1 MAFNTK
7 GITIDIGG
15 DASGFEKAMRKT
27 KHEVQGLDR
36 ELSKVSRAMKSSFNS
51 NATGMD
57 LFISKQGLLQN
68 KYANLIKQMSNVKQ
82 AIATNED
89 LWRLQAAAFGENS
102 AEAMETAQHLE
113 YLRAEEALLK
123 SQLDQV
129 SASMLT
135 CSTGMMKMH
144 QHLGNVAS
152 AAEKA
157 ANALKPISMIS
168 AAGIVGATA
177 AAINFEDAWVGVTK
191 TVDGTPEQMAAINSG
206 LKDLALNTA
215 SSYENLAHYAELG
228 GQMGVA
234 TDSILGFTKTIAMLG
249 DTTNIVGEEAAESLA
264 HMANIMVD
272 KGQRTTD
279 YYERFGST
287 VVDLGNNFATT
298 ESEIVDMATRL
309 ATAGRQVGMTTPQV
323 LALSTALSSMGIK
336 AAAGGG
342 SMSKL
347 MKQIQVAVSTGSES
361 LQDYADTAGMTAEQF
376 AKAWRDDAGTAFMK
390 FLEGIGKSEDVT
402 AKLAELGIEEVRM
415 SNAAGAL
422 AQSTDVY
429 SDALGRANQA
439 WSENTAMVI
448 EAEKRYA
455 TTKTALL
462 QAWEAIK
469 QAGASLGESFA
480 PTVKELANMVKDL
493 AKWFSELPAPVKDA
507 VAKMLLFGAAL
518 SPTAKGVSK
527 VASFGQKLI
536 EFFFSASGGATTLAR
551 GLSKI
556 APNLFS
562 MSRAT
567 TNTAK
572 HMGVYAASALEAA
585 DSTEV
590 ANASFAGLLGTTG
603 GLVSK
608 VAGFGQ
614 KLIEFFR
621 SASGGVVVGLAA
633 VAAGVLTAAK
643 VIKDNMVSAIHEEI
657 KAVGGADAA
666 HASLIDSSKEY
677 AQEAQNQANAAQ
689 EVMRSYETNAAMA
702 DTLATKIQ
710 YLNGI
715 ENLSATQK
723 AQLKQA
729 VDELNRIYPELNLS
743 VDENTG
749 HVNGNTDALAQNLEQ
764 AKKNAKE
771 RALLEASQKQLE
783 AITQQK
789 MAYDN
794 ARASLGYWNQQV
806 KDATAAQQE
815 AARTYGAGSEQ
826 YLEAG
831 KRVTSATNEQVLAQQ
846 ALKDILAEGAISW
859 SDYFSTINNMGGE
872 ASKLNQTLI
881 TEFQGMIQQ
890 ASQAGIQIPES
901 IKQGIESG
909 SMAPTEAIQYMTAMM
924 NYMDM
929 VSAAG
934 ETGTAIPTTMASEIL
949 ANAGSA
955 QEAANMLNNM
965 IQFQQALEAAN
976 LAGRAIPMDM
986 AAGIASGTISVQEA
1000 INMLSQGS
1008 AEGLNKSGEYAAAGK
1023 GNADAYSNAQ
1033 TSGVKAGTEQSLAAM
1048 TSAFLSGKASS
1059 AAGTEGQRSASK
1071 FNEGI
1076 SKIPGKT
1083 GTVLSDTTARF
1094 GGSGVP
1100 GAAGSMGTR
1109 ATSAFERGISGIPAA
1124 AQTVYNQTKTIIDQ
1138 IQELTN
1144 RTFTVKVTKEVKT
1157 VETGTS
1163 KPRPAPP
1170 RPRMLTTMSADSVG
1184 VSEPTA
1190 MFAARAKSP
1199 VSATIEE
1206 AVGAAGMSMA
1216 YENSNRLDTLA
1227 RKMDSMINA
1236 LTNGRTEELLQV
1248 IADKSE
1254 KVIVMDGVSVGRLV
1268 SKTVRDVNNAD
1279 AALRTKLMGG

>member
-36 ELSKVSRAMKSSFNS
+36 ELSKVSKAMKSSFNS

-68 KYANLIKQMSNVKQ
+68 KYAHLIKQMSNVKQ
-82 AIATNED
+82 AIATNEE
-89 LWRLQAAAFGENS
+89 LWKQQAAAFGENS

-347 MKQIQVAVSTGSES
+347 MKEIQVAVSTGSES

-507 VAKMLLFGAAL
+507 VAKMLIFGAAL
-518 SPTAKGVSK
+518 SPTAQGISK
-527 VASFGQKLI
+527 VASFGQRLI

-567 TNTAK
+567 SNTAK
-572 HMGVYAASALEAA
+572 HMGKYAASALEAA
-585 DSTEV
+585 DSTEA
-590 ANASFAGLLGTTG
+590 ANVSFAGLLGTTG
-603 GLVSK
+603 S
-608 VAGFGQ
+608 
-614 KLIEFFR
+614 
-621 SASGGVVVGLAA
+621 VVVGLAA

-657 KAVGGADAA
+657 KAAGGADAA
-666 HASLIDSSKEY
+666 HAALIDSSKEY
-677 AQEAQNQANAAQ
+677 AQEAQNQADAAKQ
-689 EVMRSYETNAAMA
+689 VMVSYETNAAAA
-702 DTLATKIQ
+702 DMLANKIQ

-890 ASQAGIQIPES
+890 ASEAGIQIPES

-1109 ATSAFERGISGIPAA
+1109 ATSAVERGISGSPAA

-1144 RTFTVKVTKEVKT
+1144 RTYTVKVTKEVKT
-1157 VETGTS
+1157 VDTGTS
-1163 KPRPAPP
+1163 KPRLAPP

-1227 RKMDSMINA
+1227 RKMDSVINA

-1248 IADKSE
+1248 IADKAE

>member
-82 AIATNED
+82 AIATNEE
-89 LWRLQAAAFGENS
+89 LWKQQAAAFGENS

-168 AAGIVGATA
+168 AAGIAGATA

-390 FLEGIGKSEDVT
+390 FLEGIGKSEDVA

-480 PTVKELANMVKDL
+480 PTVKELAVMVKDL

-507 VAKMLLFGAAL
+507 VAKMLIFGAAL
-518 SPTAKGVSK
+518 SPTAKGISK

-567 TNTAK
+567 SNTAK
-572 HMGVYAASALEAA
+572 HMGAYAASALEAA
-585 DSTEV
+585 DSTEA
-590 ANASFAGLLGTTG
+590 ANVSFAGLLGTTG
-603 GLVSK
+603 S
-608 VAGFGQ
+608 
-614 KLIEFFR
+614 
-621 SASGGVVVGLAA
+621 VVVGLAA

-657 KAVGGADAA
+657 KAAGGADAA
-666 HASLIDSSKEY
+666 HAALIDSSREY
-677 AQEAQNQANAAQ
+677 AQEAQNQADAAKQ
-689 EVMRSYETNAAMA
+689 VMVSYETNAAAA
-702 DTLATKIQ
+702 DMLANKIQ

-1000 INMLSQGS
+1000 INMLSHGS

-1124 AQTVYNQTKTIIDQ
+1124 AQTVYDQTKTIIDQ

-1157 VETGTS
+1157 VETKGERTVQS
-1163 KPRPAPP
+1163 NSPLYRVMSLANPAG
-1170 RPRMLTTMSADSVG
+1170 LFASASADPIANEANMGYVARNAVSPTTQAIQSAIDAQQGIVVG
-1184 VSEPTA
+1184 NQMQIASL
-1190 MFAARAKSP
+1190 S
-1199 VSATIEE
+1199 
-1206 AVGAAGMSMA
+1206 
-1216 YENSNRLDTLA
+1216 
-1227 RKMDSMINA
+1227 RKMDA
-1236 LTNGRTEELLQV
+1236 VLERLTAVDFDGYLST
-1248 IADKSE
+1248 IAKNTAE
-1254 KVIVMDGVSVGRLV
+1254 TQMVMDRRTIGKLIAP
-1268 SKTVRDVNNAD
+1268 DVAKANNLD
-1279 AALRTKLMGG
+1279 AAIRAKLTGG

>member
-82 AIATNED
+82 AIATNEE
-89 LWRLQAAAFGENS
+89 LWKQQAAAFGENS

-480 PTVKELANMVKDL
+480 PTVKELAVMVKDL

-507 VAKMLLFGAAL
+507 VAKMLIFGAAL
-518 SPTAKGVSK
+518 SPTAKGISK
-527 VASFGQKLI
+527 VASFGKKLI

-567 TNTAK
+567 SNTAK
-572 HMGVYAASALEAA
+572 HMGAYAASALEAA
-585 DSTEV
+585 DSTEA
-590 ANASFAGLLGTTG
+590 ANVSFAGLLGTTG
-603 GLVSK
+603 S
-608 VAGFGQ
+608 
-614 KLIEFFR
+614 
-621 SASGGVVVGLAA
+621 VVVGLAA

-657 KAVGGADAA
+657 KAAGGADAA
-666 HASLIDSSKEY
+666 HAALIDSSREY
-677 AQEAQNQANAAQ
+677 AQEAQNQADAAKQ
-689 EVMRSYETNAAMA
+689 AMVSYETNAAAA
-702 DTLATKIQ
+702 DMLANKIQ

-881 TEFQGMIQQ
+881 TEFQGMIHQ

-965 IQFQQALEAAN
+965 IQFQQALEVAN

-1000 INMLSQGS
+1000 INMLSHGS

-1048 TSAFLSGKASS
+1048 TSALLSGKASS

-1124 AQTVYNQTKTIIDQ
+1124 AQTVYNQTKTIINQ
-1138 IQELTN
+1138 IQALTN

-1170 RPRMLTTMSADSVG
+1170 RPRILTTMSADSVG

-1206 AVGAAGMSMA
+1206 AVGTAGMTMA

-1236 LTNGRTEELLQV
+1236 LTNGRIEELLQI
-1248 IADKSE
+1248 IADKAE
-1254 KVIVMDGVSVGRLV
+1254 KVIVMDHMEVGRLV
-1268 SKTVRDVNNAD
+1268 AKPVRNANNAET
-1279 AALRTKLMGG
+1279 ALRTKLMGG

>member
-15 DASGFEKAMRKT
+15 DASGFEQAMRKT

-82 AIATNED
+82 AIATNEE
-89 LWRLQAAAFGENS
+89 LWRQQAAAFGENS

-157 ANALKPISMIS
+157 AQALKPISMIS
-168 AAGIVGATA
+168 AAGIAGATA

-264 HMANIMVD
+264 HMANIMVN

-480 PTVKELANMVKDL
+480 PTVKELANMAKDL

-518 SPTAKGVSK
+518 SPTAKGISK
-527 VASFGQKLI
+527 VAGFGQKLI
-536 EFFFSASGGATTLAR
+536 EFFWSASGGATTLAR

-572 HMGVYAASALEAA
+572 HMGKYAASALEAA

-590 ANASFAGLLGTTG
+590 TNVSFAGLLGTT
-603 GLVSK
+603 
-608 VAGFGQ
+608 
-614 KLIEFFR
+614 
-621 SASGGVVVGLAA
+621 GGVVVGLAA

-729 VDELNRIYPELNLS
+729 VDELNRIYPELNMS

-749 HVNGNTDALAQNLEQ
+749 HVDGNTDALAQNLEQ

-806 KDATAAQQE
+806 KDATAAELE

-831 KRVTSATNEQVLAQQ
+831 KRVTSATSEQALAQQ
-846 ALKDILAEGAISW
+846 ALKDVLAEGAISW
-859 SDYFSTINNMGGE
+859 SDYFSTINSMGGE

-890 ASQAGIQIPES
+890 ASEAGIQIPES

-909 SMAPTEAIQYMTAMM
+909 TTAPTEAIQYMTAMM

-955 QEAANMLNNM
+955 QEAANMLNNI

-976 LAGRAIPMDM
+976 LAGCAIPMDM

-1033 TSGVKAGTEQSLAAM
+1033 TSGVKAGTEQSLSEM
-1048 TSAFLSGKASS
+1048 TSAFLSGEASS

-1076 SKIPGKT
+1076 SKMPGKT
-1083 GTVLSDTTARF
+1083 GTVLSDTEARF

-1109 ATSAFERGISGIPAA
+1109 ATSAFERGISGIPAI
-1124 AQTVYNQTKTIIDQ
+1124 AQTVYDQTKTILDDLQ
-1138 IQELTN
+1138 ALTN

-1190 MFAARAKSP
+1190 MFVARAKSP

-1206 AVGAAGMSMA
+1206 AVGAAGMTMA
-1216 YENSNRLDTLA
+1216 YENSNRLDALA

>member
-68 KYANLIKQMSNVKQ
+68 KYASLIKQMSNVKQ
-82 AIATNED
+82 AIATNEE
-89 LWRLQAAAFGENS
+89 LWKQQAAAFGENS

-168 AAGIVGATA
+168 AAGIAGATA

-507 VAKMLLFGAAL
+507 VAKMLLFSAAL
-518 SPTAKGVSK
+518 SPTAKGLSK

-567 TNTAK
+567 INTAK
-572 HMGVYAASALEAA
+572 RMGAYAASALEAA
-585 DSTEV
+585 DSTEA
-590 ANASFAGLLGTTG
+590 ANVSFAGLLGTTG
-603 GLVSK
+603 SV
-608 VAGFGQ
+608 VA
-614 KLIEFFR
+614 
-621 SASGGVVVGLAA
+621 GLAA

-657 KAVGGADAA
+657 KAAGGADAA
-666 HASLIDSSKEY
+666 HAALIDSSREY
-677 AQEAQNQANAAQ
+677 AQEAQNQADAAKQ
-689 EVMRSYETNAAMA
+689 VTVSYETNAAAA
-702 DTLATKIQ
+702 DMLANKIQ

-924 NYMDM
+924 NYMSM

-1000 INMLSQGS
+1000 INMLSHGS

-1076 SKIPGKT
+1076 SKIPGNT

-1138 IQELTN
+1138 IQGLTN

-1170 RPRMLTTMSADSVG
+1170 RPRILTTMSADSVG

-1199 VSATIEE
+1199 GSATIEE
-1206 AVGAAGMSMA
+1206 AVGTAGMTMA

-1227 RKMDSMINA
+1227 RKMDSVINA
-1236 LTNGRTEELLQV
+1236 LTNGRTEELLQI
-1248 IADKSE
+1248 IADKAE
-1254 KVIVMDGVSVGRLV
+1254 KVIVMDHMEVGRLV
-1268 SKTVRDVNNAD
+1268 AKPARNANNAET
-1279 AALRTKLMGG
+1279 ALRTKLMGG

>member
-82 AIATNED
+82 AIATNEE
-89 LWRLQAAAFGENS
+89 LWKQQAAAFGENS

-168 AAGIVGATA
+168 AAGIAGATA

-390 FLEGIGKSEDVT
+390 FLEGIGKSEDVA

-480 PTVKELANMVKDL
+480 PTVKELAVMVKDL

-507 VAKMLLFGAAL
+507 VAKMLIFGAAL
-518 SPTAKGVSK
+518 SPTAKGISK

-567 TNTAK
+567 SNTAK
-572 HMGVYAASALEAA
+572 HMGAYAASALEAA
-585 DSTEV
+585 DSTEA
-590 ANASFAGLLGTTG
+590 ANVSFAGLLGTTG
-603 GLVSK
+603 S
-608 VAGFGQ
+608 
-614 KLIEFFR
+614 
-621 SASGGVVVGLAA
+621 VVVGLAA

-657 KAVGGADAA
+657 KAAGGADAA
-666 HASLIDSSKEY
+666 HAALIDSSREY
-677 AQEAQNQANAAQ
+677 AQEAQNQADAAKQ
-689 EVMRSYETNAAMA
+689 VMVSYETNAAAA
-702 DTLATKIQ
+702 DMLANKIQ

-859 SDYFSTINNMGGE
+859 FDYFSTINNMGGE

-1000 INMLSQGS
+1000 INMLSHGS

-1124 AQTVYNQTKTIIDQ
+1124 AQTVYDQTKTIIDQ
-1138 IQELTN
+1138 IQKLTN

-1157 VETGTS
+1157 VETKGERTVQS
-1163 KPRPAPP
+1163 NSPLYHVMSLANPAG
-1170 RPRMLTTMSADSVG
+1170 LFASASADPIANEANMGYVARNAVSPTTQAIQSAIDAQQGIVVG
-1184 VSEPTA
+1184 NQMQIASL
-1190 MFAARAKSP
+1190 S
-1199 VSATIEE
+1199 
-1206 AVGAAGMSMA
+1206 
-1216 YENSNRLDTLA
+1216 
-1227 RKMDSMINA
+1227 RKMDA
-1236 LTNGRTEELLQV
+1236 VLERLTAVDFDGYLST
-1248 IADKSE
+1248 IAKNTAE
-1254 KVIVMDGVSVGRLV
+1254 TQMVMDRRTIGKLIAP
-1268 SKTVRDVNNAD
+1268 DVAKANNLD
-1279 AALRTKLMGG
+1279 AAIRAKLTGG

>member
-82 AIATNED
+82 AIATNEE
-89 LWRLQAAAFGENS
+89 LWKQQAAAFGENS

-168 AAGIVGATA
+168 AAGIAGATA

-234 TDSILGFTKTIAMLG
+234 TDSVLGFTKTIAMLG

-390 FLEGIGKSEDVT
+390 FLEGIGKSEDVA

-480 PTVKELANMVKDL
+480 PTVKELAVMVKDL

-507 VAKMLLFGAAL
+507 VAKMLIFGAAL
-518 SPTAKGVSK
+518 SPTAKGISK

-567 TNTAK
+567 SNTAK
-572 HMGVYAASALEAA
+572 HMGAYAASALEAA
-585 DSTEV
+585 DSTEA
-590 ANASFAGLLGTTG
+590 ANVSFAGLLGTTG
-603 GLVSK
+603 S
-608 VAGFGQ
+608 
-614 KLIEFFR
+614 
-621 SASGGVVVGLAA
+621 VVVGLAA

-657 KAVGGADAA
+657 KAAGGADAA
-666 HASLIDSSKEY
+666 HAALIDSSREY
-677 AQEAQNQANAAQ
+677 AQEAQNQADAAKQ
-689 EVMRSYETNAAMA
+689 VMVSYETNAAAA
-702 DTLATKIQ
+702 DMLANKIQ

-1000 INMLSQGS
+1000 INMLSHGS

-1138 IQELTN
+1138 IQKLTN

-1157 VETGTS
+1157 VETKGERTVQS
-1163 KPRPAPP
+1163 NSPLYRVMSLANPAG
-1170 RPRMLTTMSADSVG
+1170 LFASASADPIANEANMGYVARNAVSPTTQAIQSAIDAQQGIVVG
-1184 VSEPTA
+1184 NQMQIASL
-1190 MFAARAKSP
+1190 S
-1199 VSATIEE
+1199 
-1206 AVGAAGMSMA
+1206 
-1216 YENSNRLDTLA
+1216 
-1227 RKMDSMINA
+1227 RKMDA
-1236 LTNGRTEELLQV
+1236 VLERLTAVDFDGYLST
-1248 IADKSE
+1248 IAKNTAE
-1254 KVIVMDGVSVGRLV
+1254 TQMVMDRRTIGKLIAP
-1268 SKTVRDVNNAD
+1268 DVAKANNLD
-1279 AALRTKLMGG
+1279 AAIRAKLTGG

>member
-15 DASGFEKAMRKT
+15 DASGFEQAMRKT

-82 AIATNED
+82 AIATNEE
-89 LWRLQAAAFGENS
+89 LWKQQAAAFGENS

-168 AAGIVGATA
+168 AAGIAGATA

-518 SPTAKGVSK
+518 SPTAKGISK
-527 VASFGQKLI
+527 VAGFGQKLI
-536 EFFFSASGGATTLAR
+536 EFFWSASGGATTLAR

-572 HMGVYAASALEAA
+572 HMGKYAASALEAA

-590 ANASFAGLLGTTG
+590 ANASFAGLLGTT
-603 GLVSK
+603 
-608 VAGFGQ
+608 
-614 KLIEFFR
+614 
-621 SASGGVVVGLAA
+621 GGVVVGLAA

-815 AARTYGAGSEQ
+815 AARIYGAGSEQ

-846 ALKDILAEGAISW
+846 ALKDILAEGATSW

-890 ASQAGIQIPES
+890 ASEAGIQIPES

-986 AAGIASGTISVQEA
+986 AAGIAAGTISVQEA
-1000 INMLSQGS
+1000 VNMLSHGS

-1033 TSGVKAGTEQSLAAM
+1033 ASGVKAGTEQSLSAM

-1124 AQTVYNQTKTIIDQ
+1124 AQTVYDQTKTIIDQ

-1157 VETGTS
+1157 VETGAP
-1163 KPRPAPP
+1163 KLRPAPP

-1206 AVGAAGMSMA
+1206 AVGAAGMTMA
-1216 YENSNRLDTLA
+1216 YENSNRLDALA

>member
-82 AIATNED
+82 AIATNEE
-89 LWRLQAAAFGENS
+89 LWKQQAAAFGENS

-168 AAGIVGATA
+168 AAGIAGATA

-390 FLEGIGKSEDVT
+390 FLEGIGKSEDVA

-480 PTVKELANMVKDL
+480 PTVKELAVMVKDL

-507 VAKMLLFGAAL
+507 VAKMLIFGAAL
-518 SPTAKGVSK
+518 SPTAKGISK

-567 TNTAK
+567 SNTAK
-572 HMGVYAASALEAA
+572 HMGAYAASALEAA
-585 DSTEV
+585 DSTEA
-590 ANASFAGLLGTTG
+590 ANVSFAGLLGTTG
-603 GLVSK
+603 S
-608 VAGFGQ
+608 
-614 KLIEFFR
+614 
-621 SASGGVVVGLAA
+621 VVVGLAA

-657 KAVGGADAA
+657 KAAGGADAA
-666 HASLIDSSKEY
+666 HAALIDSSREY
-677 AQEAQNQANAAQ
+677 AQEAQNQADAAKQ
-689 EVMRSYETNAAMA
+689 VMVSYETNAAAA
-702 DTLATKIQ
+702 DMLANKIQ

-1000 INMLSQGS
+1000 INMLSHGS

-1048 TSAFLSGKASS
+1048 TSALLSGKASS

-1138 IQELTN
+1138 IQKLTN

-1157 VETGTS
+1157 VETKGERTVQS
-1163 KPRPAPP
+1163 NSPLYRVMSLANPAG
-1170 RPRMLTTMSADSVG
+1170 LFASASADPIANEANMGYVARNAVSPTTQAIQSAIDAQQGIVVG
-1184 VSEPTA
+1184 NQMQIASL
-1190 MFAARAKSP
+1190 S
-1199 VSATIEE
+1199 
-1206 AVGAAGMSMA
+1206 
-1216 YENSNRLDTLA
+1216 
-1227 RKMDSMINA
+1227 RKMDA
-1236 LTNGRTEELLQV
+1236 VLERLTAVDFDGYLST
-1248 IADKSE
+1248 IAKNTAE
-1254 KVIVMDGVSVGRLV
+1254 TQMVMDRRTIGKLIAP
-1268 SKTVRDVNNAD
+1268 DVAKANNLD
-1279 AALRTKLMGG
+1279 AAIRAKLTGG

>member
-82 AIATNED
+82 AIATNEE
-89 LWRLQAAAFGENS
+89 LWKQQAAAFGENS

-168 AAGIVGATA
+168 AAGIAGATA

-390 FLEGIGKSEDVT
+390 FLEGIGKSEDVA

-480 PTVKELANMVKDL
+480 PTVKELAVVVKDL

-507 VAKMLLFGAAL
+507 VAKMLIFGAAL
-518 SPTAKGVSK
+518 SPTAKGISK

-567 TNTAK
+567 SNTAK
-572 HMGVYAASALEAA
+572 HMGAYAASALEAA
-585 DSTEV
+585 DSTEA
-590 ANASFAGLLGTTG
+590 ANVSFAGLLGTTG
-603 GLVSK
+603 S
-608 VAGFGQ
+608 
-614 KLIEFFR
+614 
-621 SASGGVVVGLAA
+621 VVVGLAA

-657 KAVGGADAA
+657 KAAGGADAA
-666 HASLIDSSKEY
+666 HAALIDSSREY
-677 AQEAQNQANAAQ
+677 AQEAQNQADAAKQ
-689 EVMRSYETNAAMA
+689 VMVSYETNAAAA
-702 DTLATKIQ
+702 DMLANKIQ

-1000 INMLSQGS
+1000 INMLSHGS

-1138 IQELTN
+1138 IQKLTN

-1157 VETGTS
+1157 VETKGERTVQS
-1163 KPRPAPP
+1163 NSPLYRVMSLANPAG
-1170 RPRMLTTMSADSVG
+1170 LFASASADPIANEANMGYVARNAVSPTTQAIQSAIDAQQGIVVG
-1184 VSEPTA
+1184 NQMQIASL
-1190 MFAARAKSP
+1190 S
-1199 VSATIEE
+1199 
-1206 AVGAAGMSMA
+1206 
-1216 YENSNRLDTLA
+1216 
-1227 RKMDSMINA
+1227 RKMDA
-1236 LTNGRTEELLQV
+1236 VLERLTAVDFDGYLST
-1248 IADKSE
+1248 IAKNTAE
-1254 KVIVMDGVSVGRLV
+1254 TQMVMDRRTIGKLIAP
-1268 SKTVRDVNNAD
+1268 DVAKANNLD
-1279 AALRTKLMGG
+1279 AAIRAKLTGG

>member
-82 AIATNED
+82 AIATNEE
-89 LWRLQAAAFGENS
+89 LWKQQAAAFGENS

-168 AAGIVGATA
+168 AAGIAGATA

-390 FLEGIGKSEDVT
+390 FLEGIGKSEDVA

-480 PTVKELANMVKDL
+480 PTVKELAVMVKDL
-493 AKWFSELPAPVKDA
+493 AKWFSELPPPVKDA
-507 VAKMLLFGAAL
+507 VAKMLIFGAAL
-518 SPTAKGVSK
+518 SPTAKGISK

-567 TNTAK
+567 SNTAK
-572 HMGVYAASALEAA
+572 HMGAYAASALEAA
-585 DSTEV
+585 DSTEA
-590 ANASFAGLLGTTG
+590 ANVSFAGLLGTTG
-603 GLVSK
+603 S
-608 VAGFGQ
+608 
-614 KLIEFFR
+614 
-621 SASGGVVVGLAA
+621 VVVGLAA

-657 KAVGGADAA
+657 KAAGGADAA
-666 HASLIDSSKEY
+666 HAALIDSSREY
-677 AQEAQNQANAAQ
+677 AQEAQNQADAAKQ
-689 EVMRSYETNAAMA
+689 VMVSYETNAAAA
-702 DTLATKIQ
+702 DMLANKIQ

-1000 INMLSQGS
+1000 INMLSHGS

-1138 IQELTN
+1138 IQKLTN

-1157 VETGTS
+1157 VETKGERTVQS
-1163 KPRPAPP
+1163 NSPLYRVMSLANPAG
-1170 RPRMLTTMSADSVG
+1170 LFASASADPIANEANMGYVARNAVSPTTQAIQSAIDAQQGIVVG
-1184 VSEPTA
+1184 NQMQIASL
-1190 MFAARAKSP
+1190 S
-1199 VSATIEE
+1199 
-1206 AVGAAGMSMA
+1206 
-1216 YENSNRLDTLA
+1216 
-1227 RKMDSMINA
+1227 RKMDA
-1236 LTNGRTEELLQV
+1236 VLERLTAVDFDGYLST
-1248 IADKSE
+1248 IAKNTAE
-1254 KVIVMDGVSVGRLV
+1254 TQMVMDRRTIGKLIAP
-1268 SKTVRDVNNAD
+1268 DVAKANNLD
-1279 AALRTKLMGG
+1279 AAIRAKLTGG

>member
-82 AIATNED
+82 AIATNEE
-89 LWRLQAAAFGENS
+89 LWKQQAAAFGENS

-168 AAGIVGATA
+168 AAGIAGATA

-390 FLEGIGKSEDVT
+390 FLEGIGKSEDVA

-507 VAKMLLFGAAL
+507 VAKMLLFSAAL
-518 SPTAKGVSK
+518 SPTAKGISK

-567 TNTAK
+567 SNTAK
-572 HMGVYAASALEAA
+572 HMGAYAASALEAA
-585 DSTEV
+585 DSTEA
-590 ANASFAGLLGTTG
+590 ANVSFAGLLGTTG
-603 GLVSK
+603 S
-608 VAGFGQ
+608 
-614 KLIEFFR
+614 
-621 SASGGVVVGLAA
+621 VVVGLAA

-657 KAVGGADAA
+657 KAAGGADAA
-666 HASLIDSSKEY
+666 HAALIDSSREY
-677 AQEAQNQANAAQ
+677 AQEAQNQADAAKQ
-689 EVMRSYETNAAMA
+689 VMVSYETNAAAA
-702 DTLATKIQ
+702 DMLANKIQ

-1000 INMLSQGS
+1000 INMLSHGS

-1138 IQELTN
+1138 IQKLTN

-1170 RPRMLTTMSADSVG
+1170 RPRILTTMSADSVG

-1206 AVGAAGMSMA
+1206 AVGTAGMTMA

-1236 LTNGRTEELLQV
+1236 LTNGRTEELLQI
-1248 IADKSE
+1248 IADKAE
-1254 KVIVMDGVSVGRLV
+1254 KVIVMDHMEVGRLV
-1268 SKTVRDVNNAD
+1268 AKPVRNANNAET
-1279 AALRTKLMGG
+1279 ALRTKLMGG

>member
-82 AIATNED
+82 AIATNEE
-89 LWRLQAAAFGENS
+89 LWKQQAAAFGENS

-168 AAGIVGATA
+168 AAGIAGATA

-336 AAAGGG
+336 ASAGGG

-518 SPTAKGVSK
+518 SPTAKGISK

-567 TNTAK
+567 SNTAK
-572 HMGVYAASALEAA
+572 HMGAYAASALEAA
-585 DSTEV
+585 DSTEA
-590 ANASFAGLLGTTG
+590 ANVSFAGLLGTTG
-603 GLVSK
+603 S
-608 VAGFGQ
+608 
-614 KLIEFFR
+614 
-621 SASGGVVVGLAA
+621 VVVGLAA

-657 KAVGGADAA
+657 KAAGGADAA
-666 HASLIDSSKEY
+666 HAALIDSSREY
-677 AQEAQNQANAAQ
+677 AQEAQNQADAAKQVMVSYEANAA
-689 EVMRSYETNAAMA
+689 AADM
-702 DTLATKIQ
+702 LANKIQ

-815 AARTYGAGSEQ
+815 AARTHGAGSEQ

-1000 INMLSQGS
+1000 INMLSHGS

-1124 AQTVYNQTKTIIDQ
+1124 AQTVYNQTKTIIAQ

-1170 RPRMLTTMSADSVG
+1170 RPRILTTMSADSVG

-1227 RKMDSMINA
+1227 RKMDSVINA

-1248 IADKSE
+1248 IADKAE

>member
-82 AIATNED
+82 AIATNEE
-89 LWRLQAAAFGENS
+89 LWKQQAAAFGENS

-168 AAGIVGATA
+168 AAGIAGATA

-390 FLEGIGKSEDVT
+390 FLEGIGKSEDVA

-480 PTVKELANMVKDL
+480 PTVKELAVMVKDL

-507 VAKMLLFGAAL
+507 VAKMLIFGAAL
-518 SPTAKGVSK
+518 SPTAKGISK

-567 TNTAK
+567 SNTAK
-572 HMGVYAASALEAA
+572 HMGAYAASALEAA
-585 DSTEV
+585 DSTEA
-590 ANASFAGLLGTTG
+590 ANVSFAGLLGTTG
-603 GLVSK
+603 S
-608 VAGFGQ
+608 
-614 KLIEFFR
+614 
-621 SASGGVVVGLAA
+621 VVVGLAA

-657 KAVGGADAA
+657 KAAGGADAA
-666 HASLIDSSKEY
+666 HAALIDSSREY
-677 AQEAQNQANAAQ
+677 AQEAQNQADAAKQ
-689 EVMRSYETNAAMA
+689 VMVSYETNAAAA
-702 DTLATKIQ
+702 DMLANKIQ

-1000 INMLSQGS
+1000 INMLSHGS

-1138 IQELTN
+1138 IQKLTN

-1157 VETGTS
+1157 VETKGERTVQS
-1163 KPRPAPP
+1163 NSPLYRVMSLANPAG
-1170 RPRMLTTMSADSVG
+1170 LFASASADPIANEANMGYVARNAVSPTTQAIQSAIDAQQGIVVG
-1184 VSEPTA
+1184 NQMQIASL
-1190 MFAARAKSP
+1190 S
-1199 VSATIEE
+1199 
-1206 AVGAAGMSMA
+1206 
-1216 YENSNRLDTLA
+1216 
-1227 RKMDSMINA
+1227 RKMDA
-1236 LTNGRTEELLQV
+1236 VLERLTAVDFDGYLST
-1248 IADKSE
+1248 IAKNTAE
-1254 KVIVMDGVSVGRLV
+1254 TQMVMDRRTIGKLIAP
-1268 SKTVRDVNNAD
+1268 DVAKANNLD
-1279 AALRTKLMGG
+1279 AAIRAKLTGG

>member
-82 AIATNED
+82 AIATNEE
-89 LWRLQAAAFGENS
+89 LWKQQAAAFGENS

-157 ANALKPISMIS
+157 AQALKPISMIS

-415 SNAAGAL
+415 ANAAGAL

-480 PTVKELANMVKDL
+480 PTVKELAVMVKDL

-518 SPTAKGVSK
+518 SPTAKGISK
-527 VASFGQKLI
+527 VASFGQRLI

-572 HMGVYAASALEAA
+572 HMGKYAASALEAA

-590 ANASFAGLLGTTG
+590 ANASFAGLLGTT
-603 GLVSK
+603 
-608 VAGFGQ
+608 
-614 KLIEFFR
+614 
-621 SASGGVVVGLAA
+621 GGVVVGLAA

-643 VIKDNMVSAIHEEI
+643 VIKDNMVSAIHEEV

-677 AQEAQNQANAAQ
+677 AQEAQNQADAAQ
-689 EVMRSYETNAAMA
+689 EVMRSYEANAAMA

-710 YLNGI
+710 YLNGV

-831 KRVTSATNEQVLAQQ
+831 KRVTSATNEQILAQQ

-890 ASQAGIQIPES
+890 ASEAGIQIPES

-1071 FNEGI
+1071 FNEGV
-1076 SKIPGKT
+1076 SKMPGKT
-1083 GTVLSDTTARF
+1083 GTVLSDTAARF

-1124 AQTVYNQTKTIIDQ
+1124 AQTVYNQTKAIIDD
-1138 IQELTN
+1138 IQALTN

-1163 KPRPAPP
+1163 KPRSAPA

-1206 AVGAAGMSMA
+1206 AVGAAGMTMA
-1216 YENSNRLDTLA
+1216 YENSNRLDALA

-1279 AALRTKLMGG
+1279 TALRTKLMGG

>member
-82 AIATNED
+82 AIATNEE
-89 LWRLQAAAFGENS
+89 LWKQQAAAFGENS

-480 PTVKELANMVKDL
+480 PTVKELAVMVKDL

-507 VAKMLLFGAAL
+507 VAKMLIFGAAL
-518 SPTAKGVSK
+518 SPTAKGISK

-567 TNTAK
+567 SNTAK
-572 HMGVYAASALEAA
+572 HMGAYAASALEAA
-585 DSTEV
+585 DSTEA
-590 ANASFAGLLGTTG
+590 ANVSFAGLLGTTG
-603 GLVSK
+603 S
-608 VAGFGQ
+608 
-614 KLIEFFR
+614 
-621 SASGGVVVGLAA
+621 VVVGLAA

-657 KAVGGADAA
+657 KAAGGADAA
-666 HASLIDSSKEY
+666 HAALIDSSREY
-677 AQEAQNQANAAQ
+677 AQEAQNQADAAKQ
-689 EVMRSYETNAAMA
+689 VMVSYETNAAAA
-702 DTLATKIQ
+702 DMLANKIQ

-1000 INMLSQGS
+1000 INMLSHGS

-1138 IQELTN
+1138 IQKLTN

-1170 RPRMLTTMSADSVG
+1170 RPRILTTMSADSVG

-1227 RKMDSMINA
+1227 RKMDSVINA

-1248 IADKSE
+1248 IADKAE

>member
-7 GITIDIGG
+7 GITIDIGGDASGFEKAMRKTKHEVQGLDRELSKVSRAMKSSFNSNATGITIDIGG

-287 VVDLGNNFATT
+287 IVDLGNNFATT

-361 LQDYADTAGMTAEQF
+361 LQDYADTQVLALSTALSSMGIKAAAGGGSMSKLMKQIQVAVSTGSESLQDYADTAGMTADQF

-493 AKWFSELPAPVKDA
+493 AKWFSELP
-507 VAKMLLFGAAL
+507 
-518 SPTAKGVSK
+518 S
-527 VASFGQKLI
+527 
-536 EFFFSASGGATTLAR
+536 
-551 GLSKI
+551 
-556 APNLFS
+556 
-562 MSRAT
+562 
-567 TNTAK
+567 
-572 HMGVYAASALEAA
+572 
-585 DSTEV
+585 
-590 ANASFAGLLGTTG
+590 
-603 GLVSK
+603 
-608 VAGFGQ
+608 
-614 KLIEFFR
+614 
-621 SASGGVVVGLAA
+621 
-633 VAAGVLTAAK
+633 
-643 VIKDNMVSAIHEEI
+643 
-657 KAVGGADAA
+657 
-666 HASLIDSSKEY
+666 
-677 AQEAQNQANAAQ
+677 NQAG
-689 EVMRSYETNAAMA
+689 RC
-702 DTLATKIQ
+702 LPG
-710 YLNGI
+710 GI
-715 ENLSATQK
+715 LCPDGQG
-723 AQLKQA
+723 
-729 VDELNRIYPELNLS
+729 
-743 VDENTG
+743 TG
-749 HVNGNTDALAQNLEQ
+749 KHG
-764 AKKNAKE
+764 
-771 RALLEASQKQLE
+771 
-783 AITQQK
+783 
-789 MAYDN
+789 
-794 ARASLGYWNQQV
+794 
-806 KDATAAQQE
+806 
-815 AARTYGAGSEQ
+815 
-826 YLEAG
+826 
-831 KRVTSATNEQVLAQQ
+831 
-846 ALKDILAEGAISW
+846 
-859 SDYFSTINNMGGE
+859 
-872 ASKLNQTLI
+872 
-881 TEFQGMIQQ
+881 
-890 ASQAGIQIPES
+890 
-901 IKQGIESG
+901 
-909 SMAPTEAIQYMTAMM
+909 
-924 NYMDM
+924 
-929 VSAAG
+929 
-934 ETGTAIPTTMASEIL
+934 
-949 ANAGSA
+949 
-955 QEAANMLNNM
+955 
-965 IQFQQALEAAN
+965 
-976 LAGRAIPMDM
+976 
-986 AAGIASGTISVQEA
+986 
-1000 INMLSQGS
+1000 QGS
-1008 AEGLNKSGEYAAAGK
+1008 CE
-1023 GNADAYSNAQ
+1023 
-1033 TSGVKAGTEQSLAAM
+1033 M
-1048 TSAFLSGKASS
+1048 
-1059 AAGTEGQRSASK
+1059 
-1071 FNEGI
+1071 
-1076 SKIPGKT
+1076 
-1083 GTVLSDTTARF
+1083 VL
-1094 GGSGVP
+1094 
-1100 GAAGSMGTR
+1100 
-1109 ATSAFERGISGIPAA
+1109 
-1124 AQTVYNQTKTIIDQ
+1124 
-1138 IQELTN
+1138 
-1144 RTFTVKVTKEVKT
+1144 
-1157 VETGTS
+1157 
-1163 KPRPAPP
+1163 
-1170 RPRMLTTMSADSVG
+1170 
-1184 VSEPTA
+1184 
-1190 MFAARAKSP
+1190 
-1199 VSATIEE
+1199 
-1206 AVGAAGMSMA
+1206 
-1216 YENSNRLDTLA
+1216 
-1227 RKMDSMINA
+1227 
-1236 LTNGRTEELLQV
+1236 
-1248 IADKSE
+1248 
-1254 KVIVMDGVSVGRLV
+1254 
-1268 SKTVRDVNNAD
+1268 
-1279 AALRTKLMGG
+1279 

>member
-82 AIATNED
+82 AIATNEE
-89 LWRLQAAAFGENS
+89 LWKEQAAAFGENS

-135 CSTGMMKMH
+135 CSTGMMTMH

-157 ANALKPISMIS
+157 AQALKPISMIS

-390 FLEGIGKSEDVT
+390 FLEGIGKSEDVA

-480 PTVKELANMVKDL
+480 PTVKELAVMVKDL

-518 SPTAKGVSK
+518 SPTAKGISK
-527 VASFGQKLI
+527 VASFGQRLI

-572 HMGVYAASALEAA
+572 HMGKYAASALEAA

-603 GLVSK
+603 S
-608 VAGFGQ
+608 
-614 KLIEFFR
+614 
-621 SASGGVVVGLAA
+621 VVVGLAA

-643 VIKDNMVSAIHEEI
+643 VIKDDMVSAIHEEI
-657 KAVGGADAA
+657 KAAGGADAA

-677 AQEAQNQANAAQ
+677 AQEAQNQADAAQ

-831 KRVTSATNEQVLAQQ
+831 KRVTAATNEQVLAQQ
-846 ALKDILAEGAISW
+846 ALKDILAEGSISW
-859 SDYFSTINNMGGE
+859 SDYFSTINSMGGE

-881 TEFQGMIQQ
+881 TEFQGMVQQ

-929 VSAAG
+929 VAAAG
-934 ETGTAIPTTMASEIL
+934 ETGTAIPSTMASEIL

-976 LAGRAIPMDM
+976 LAGCAIPMDM

-1000 INMLSQGS
+1000 INMLSQSS
-1008 AEGLNKSGEYAAAGK
+1008 AAGLNKSGEYAAAGK

-1033 TSGVKAGTEQSLAAM
+1033 ASGVKAGTEQSLAAM

-1071 FNEGI
+1071 FNEGV
-1076 SKIPGKT
+1076 SKMPGKT
-1083 GTVLSDTTARF
+1083 GTVLSDTAARF

-1100 GAAGSMGTR
+1100 GAAGGMGTR

-1124 AQTVYNQTKTIIDQ
+1124 AQTVYDQTKAIIDD
-1138 IQELTN
+1138 IQALTN

-1163 KPRPAPP
+1163 KPRPAPG

-1206 AVGAAGMSMA
+1206 AVGAAGMTMA
-1216 YENSNRLDTLA
+1216 YENSNRLDALA

-1248 IADKSE
+1248 IADKAE

>member
-1 MAFNTK
+1 
-7 GITIDIGG
+7 
-15 DASGFEKAMRKT
+15 
-27 KHEVQGLDR
+27 
-36 ELSKVSRAMKSSFNS
+36 
-51 NATGMD
+51 
-57 LFISKQGLLQN
+57 
-68 KYANLIKQMSNVKQ
+68 
-82 AIATNED
+82 
-89 LWRLQAAAFGENS
+89 
-102 AEAMETAQHLE
+102 
-113 YLRAEEALLK
+113 
-123 SQLDQV
+123 
-129 SASMLT
+129 
-135 CSTGMMKMH
+135 
-144 QHLGNVAS
+144 
-152 AAEKA
+152 
-157 ANALKPISMIS
+157 
-168 AAGIVGATA
+168 
-177 AAINFEDAWVGVTK
+177 
-191 TVDGTPEQMAAINSG
+191 
-206 LKDLALNTA
+206 
-215 SSYENLAHYAELG
+215 
-228 GQMGVA
+228 
-234 TDSILGFTKTIAMLG
+234 
-249 DTTNIVGEEAAESLA
+249 
-264 HMANIMVD
+264 
-272 KGQRTTD
+272 
-279 YYERFGST
+279 
-287 VVDLGNNFATT
+287 
-298 ESEIVDMATRL
+298 
-309 ATAGRQVGMTTPQV
+309 MTTPQV

-480 PTVKELANMVKDL
+480 PTVKELANMVKNL

-518 SPTAKGVSK
+518 SPTAKGISK
-527 VASFGQKLI
+527 VAGFGQKLI
-536 EFFFSASGGATTLAR
+536 EFFWSASGGATTLAR

-572 HMGVYAASALEAA
+572 HMGKYAASALEAA

-590 ANASFAGLLGTTG
+590 ANASFAGLLGTT
-603 GLVSK
+603 
-608 VAGFGQ
+608 
-614 KLIEFFR
+614 
-621 SASGGVVVGLAA
+621 GGVVVGLAA

-783 AITQQK
+783 VITQQK

-815 AARTYGAGSEQ
+815 AARIYGDGSKQ
-826 YLEAG
+826 HLEAG
-831 KRVTSATNEQVLAQQ
+831 ERLASATNEQILAQQ
-846 ALKDILAEGAISW
+846 ALKDVLAEGAISW

-890 ASQAGIQIPES
+890 ASEAGIQIPES

-965 IQFQQALEAAN
+965 IQFQQALELAN

-986 AAGIASGTISVQEA
+986 AAGIAAGTISVQEA
-1000 INMLSQGS
+1000 VNMLSHGS

-1033 TSGVKAGTEQSLAAM
+1033 TSGVMAGTEQSLSAM

-1100 GAAGSMGTR
+1100 GAAGSMGTS

-1124 AQTVYNQTKTIIDQ
+1124 AQTVYDQTKTIIDQ

-1144 RTFTVKVTKEVKT
+1144 QTFTVKVTKEVKT
-1157 VETGTS
+1157 VETGAS
-1163 KPRPAPP
+1163 KSRPAPP

-1206 AVGAAGMSMA
+1206 AVGAAGMTMA
-1216 YENSNRLDTLA
+1216 YENSNRLDALA

>member
-82 AIATNED
+82 AIATNEE
-89 LWRLQAAAFGENS
+89 LWKQQAAAFGENS

-123 SQLDQV
+123 SQLDRT

-168 AAGIVGATA
+168 AAGIAGATA

-518 SPTAKGVSK
+518 SPTAKGISK

-567 TNTAK
+567 SNTAK
-572 HMGVYAASALEAA
+572 HMGAYAASALEAA
-585 DSTEV
+585 DSTEA
-590 ANASFAGLLGTTG
+590 ANVSFAGLLGTTG
-603 GLVSK
+603 S
-608 VAGFGQ
+608 
-614 KLIEFFR
+614 
-621 SASGGVVVGLAA
+621 VVVGLAA

-643 VIKDNMVSAIHEEI
+643 VIKDNMVSAMHEEI
-657 KAVGGADAA
+657 KAAGGADAA
-666 HASLIDSSKEY
+666 HAALIDSSREY
-677 AQEAQNQANAAQ
+677 AQEAQNQADAAKQ
-689 EVMRSYETNAAMA
+689 VMVSCETNAAAA
-702 DTLATKIQ
+702 DMLANKIQ

-806 KDATAAQQE
+806 KDATAAQLE
-815 AARTYGAGSEQ
+815 AARTYGCGSEQ

-890 ASQAGIQIPES
+890 ASQAGVQIPES

-909 SMAPTEAIQYMTAMM
+909 SMAPTEAIQYMSAMM

-1000 INMLSQGS
+1000 IDMLSHGS
-1008 AEGLNKSGEYAAAGK
+1008 VEGLNKSGECAAAGK

-1059 AAGTEGQRSASK
+1059 AAGTEGQISASK

-1138 IQELTN
+1138 IQMLTN

-1163 KPRPAPP
+1163 KPRPTPP
-1170 RPRMLTTMSADSVG
+1170 RPRILTTMSADSVG

-1206 AVGAAGMSMA
+1206 AVGTAGMTMA

-1236 LTNGRTEELLQV
+1236 LTNGRTEELLQI
-1248 IADKSE
+1248 IADKAE
-1254 KVIVMDGVSVGRLV
+1254 KVIVMDHMEVGRLV
-1268 SKTVRDVNNAD
+1268 AKPVRNANNAETT
-1279 AALRTKLMGG
+1279 LRTKLMGG

>member
-36 ELSKVSRAMKSSFNS
+36 ELSKVSKAMKSSFNS

-82 AIATNED
+82 AIATNEE
-89 LWRLQAAAFGENS
+89 LWKQQAAAFGENS

-347 MKQIQVAVSTGSES
+347 MKEIQVAVSTGSES

-507 VAKMLLFGAAL
+507 VAKMLIFGAAL
-518 SPTAKGVSK
+518 SPTAQGISK
-527 VASFGQKLI
+527 VASFGQRLI

-567 TNTAK
+567 SNTAK
-572 HMGVYAASALEAA
+572 HMGKYAASALEAA
-585 DSTEV
+585 DSTEA
-590 ANASFAGLLGTTG
+590 ANVSFAGLLGTTG
-603 GLVSK
+603 S
-608 VAGFGQ
+608 
-614 KLIEFFR
+614 
-621 SASGGVVVGLAA
+621 VVVGLAA

-657 KAVGGADAA
+657 KAAGGADAA
-666 HASLIDSSKEY
+666 HAALIDSSKEY
-677 AQEAQNQANAAQ
+677 AQEAQNQADAAKQ
-689 EVMRSYETNAAMA
+689 VMVSYETNAAAA
-702 DTLATKIQ
+702 DMLANKIQ

-890 ASQAGIQIPES
+890 ASEAGIQIPES

-909 SMAPTEAIQYMTAMM
+909 SMAPTEAIQYMTAMI

-1144 RTFTVKVTKEVKT
+1144 RTYTVKVTKEVKT
-1157 VETGTS
+1157 VDTGTS
-1163 KPRPAPP
+1163 KPRLAPP

-1227 RKMDSMINA
+1227 RKMDSVINA

-1248 IADKSE
+1248 IADKAE

>member
-82 AIATNED
+82 AIATNEE
-89 LWRLQAAAFGENS
+89 LWKQQAAAFGENS

-168 AAGIVGATA
+168 AAGIAGATA

-518 SPTAKGVSK
+518 SPTAKGISK

-567 TNTAK
+567 SNTAK
-572 HMGVYAASALEAA
+572 HMGAYAASALEAA
-585 DSTEV
+585 DSTEA
-590 ANASFAGLLGTTG
+590 ANVSFAGLLGTTG
-603 GLVSK
+603 S
-608 VAGFGQ
+608 
-614 KLIEFFR
+614 
-621 SASGGVVVGLAA
+621 VVVGLAA

-657 KAVGGADAA
+657 KAAGGADAA
-666 HASLIDSSKEY
+666 HAALIDSSREY
-677 AQEAQNQANAAQ
+677 AQEAQNQADAAKQ
-689 EVMRSYETNAAMA
+689 VMVSYETNAAAA
-702 DTLATKIQ
+702 DMLANKIQ

-749 HVNGNTDALAQNLEQ
+749 HVNGNTDALAQ
-764 AKKNAKE
+764 
-771 RALLEASQKQLE
+771 
-783 AITQQK
+783 
-789 MAYDN
+789 
-794 ARASLGYWNQQV
+794 
-806 KDATAAQQE
+806 
-815 AARTYGAGSEQ
+815 
-826 YLEAG
+826 
-831 KRVTSATNEQVLAQQ
+831 
-846 ALKDILAEGAISW
+846 
-859 SDYFSTINNMGGE
+859 
-872 ASKLNQTLI
+872 
-881 TEFQGMIQQ
+881 
-890 ASQAGIQIPES
+890 
-901 IKQGIESG
+901 
-909 SMAPTEAIQYMTAMM
+909 
-924 NYMDM
+924 
-929 VSAAG
+929 
-934 ETGTAIPTTMASEIL
+934 
-949 ANAGSA
+949 
-955 QEAANMLNNM
+955 
-965 IQFQQALEAAN
+965 
-976 LAGRAIPMDM
+976 
-986 AAGIASGTISVQEA
+986 
-1000 INMLSQGS
+1000 
-1008 AEGLNKSGEYAAAGK
+1008 
-1023 GNADAYSNAQ
+1023 
-1033 TSGVKAGTEQSLAAM
+1033 
-1048 TSAFLSGKASS
+1048 
-1059 AAGTEGQRSASK
+1059 
-1071 FNEGI
+1071 
-1076 SKIPGKT
+1076 
-1083 GTVLSDTTARF
+1083 
-1094 GGSGVP
+1094 
-1100 GAAGSMGTR
+1100 
-1109 ATSAFERGISGIPAA
+1109 
-1124 AQTVYNQTKTIIDQ
+1124 
-1138 IQELTN
+1138 
-1144 RTFTVKVTKEVKT
+1144 
-1157 VETGTS
+1157 
-1163 KPRPAPP
+1163 
-1170 RPRMLTTMSADSVG
+1170 
-1184 VSEPTA
+1184 
-1190 MFAARAKSP
+1190 
-1199 VSATIEE
+1199 
-1206 AVGAAGMSMA
+1206 
-1216 YENSNRLDTLA
+1216 
-1227 RKMDSMINA
+1227 
-1236 LTNGRTEELLQV
+1236 
-1248 IADKSE
+1248 
-1254 KVIVMDGVSVGRLV
+1254 
-1268 SKTVRDVNNAD
+1268 
-1279 AALRTKLMGG
+1279 

>member
-82 AIATNED
+82 AIATNEE
-89 LWRLQAAAFGENS
+89 LWKQQAAAFGENS

-168 AAGIVGATA
+168 AAGIAGATA

-390 FLEGIGKSEDVT
+390 FLEGIGKSEDVA

-480 PTVKELANMVKDL
+480 PTVKELAVMVKDL

-507 VAKMLLFGAAL
+507 VAKMLIFGAAL
-518 SPTAKGVSK
+518 SPTAKGISK

-567 TNTAK
+567 SNTAK
-572 HMGVYAASALEAA
+572 HMGAYAASALEAA
-585 DSTEV
+585 DSTEA
-590 ANASFAGLLGTTG
+590 ANVSFAGLLGTTG
-603 GLVSK
+603 S
-608 VAGFGQ
+608 
-614 KLIEFFR
+614 
-621 SASGGVVVGLAA
+621 VVVGLAA

-657 KAVGGADAA
+657 KAAGGADAA
-666 HASLIDSSKEY
+666 HAALIDSSREY
-677 AQEAQNQANAAQ
+677 AQEAQNQADAAKQ
-689 EVMRSYETNAAMA
+689 VMVSYETNAAAA
-702 DTLATKIQ
+702 DMLANKIQ

-764 AKKNAKE
+764 AKRNAKE

-815 AARTYGAGSEQ
+815 AARTYGDGSEQ

-831 KRVTSATNEQVLAQQ
+831 ERVTSATNEQVLAQQ

-1000 INMLSQGS
+1000 INMLSHGS

-1048 TSAFLSGKASS
+1048 TSALLSGKASS

-1138 IQELTN
+1138 IQKLTN

-1157 VETGTS
+1157 VETKGERTVQS
-1163 KPRPAPP
+1163 NSPLYRVMSLANPAG
-1170 RPRMLTTMSADSVG
+1170 LFASASADPIANEANMGYVARNAVSPTTQAIQSAIDAQQGIVVG
-1184 VSEPTA
+1184 NQMQIASL
-1190 MFAARAKSP
+1190 S
-1199 VSATIEE
+1199 
-1206 AVGAAGMSMA
+1206 
-1216 YENSNRLDTLA
+1216 
-1227 RKMDSMINA
+1227 RKMDA
-1236 LTNGRTEELLQV
+1236 VLERLTAVDFDGYLST
-1248 IADKSE
+1248 IAKNTAE
-1254 KVIVMDGVSVGRLV
+1254 TQMVMDRRTIGKLIAP
-1268 SKTVRDVNNAD
+1268 DVAKANNLD
-1279 AALRTKLMGG
+1279 AAIRAKLTGG

>member
-82 AIATNED
+82 AIATNEE
-89 LWRLQAAAFGENS
+89 LWKQQAAAFGENS

-144 QHLGNVAS
+144 QRLGNVAS

-157 ANALKPISMIS
+157 AQALKPISMIS
-168 AAGIVGATA
+168 AAGIAGATA

-336 AAAGGG
+336 ASAGGG

-390 FLEGIGKSEDVT
+390 FLEGIGKSEDVA

-507 VAKMLLFGAAL
+507 VAKMLLLGAAL
-518 SPTAKGVSK
+518 SPTAKGISK
-527 VASFGQKLI
+527 VVGFGQKLI
-536 EFFFSASGGATTLAR
+536 EFFCSASGGATTLAR

-567 TNTAK
+567 SNTAK
-572 HMGVYAASALEAA
+572 HMGAYAASALGAA
-585 DSTEV
+585 DSTEA
-590 ANASFAGLLGTTG
+590 ANVSFAGLLGTTG
-603 GLVSK
+603 S
-608 VAGFGQ
+608 
-614 KLIEFFR
+614 
-621 SASGGVVVGLAA
+621 VVVGLAA

-643 VIKDNMVSAIHEEI
+643 VIKDSMVSAIHEEI
-657 KAVGGADAA
+657 KAAGGADAA

-710 YLNGI
+710 YLNGV

-771 RALLEASQKQLE
+771 RALFEASQKQLE

-826 YLEAG
+826 YLEAS

-846 ALKDILAEGAISW
+846 VLKDVLAEGSISW

-890 ASQAGIQIPES
+890 ASEAGIQIPES

-976 LAGRAIPMDM
+976 LAGHAIPMDM
-986 AAGIASGTISVQEA
+986 AAGIAAGTISVQEA

-1033 TSGVKAGTEQSLAAM
+1033 TSGVKAGTEQSLSAM

-1071 FNEGI
+1071 FNEGV
-1076 SKIPGKT
+1076 SKMPGKT
-1083 GTVLSDTTARF
+1083 GTVLSDTAARF

-1124 AQTVYNQTKTIIDQ
+1124 AQTVYDQTKTIIDQ
-1138 IQELTN
+1138 IQKLTD

-1163 KPRPAPP
+1163 KPRPAPA

-1184 VSEPTA
+1184 VSEQTA
-1190 MFAARAKSP
+1190 MFASRAKSP
-1199 VSATIEE
+1199 VSSTIEE
-1206 AVGAAGMSMA
+1206 AVGAAGMNMA
-1216 YENSNRLDTLA
+1216 YENSNRLDLLA
-1227 RKMDSMINA
+1227 RKMDRMVDA
-1236 LTNGRTEELLQV
+1236 LTNGRTEELLRT

>member
-102 AEAMETAQHLE
+102 AEAMEAAQHLE

-390 FLEGIGKSEDVT
+390 FLEGIGKSEDVA

-572 HMGVYAASALEAA
+572 HMGAYAASALEAA
-585 DSTEV
+585 DSTEA
-590 ANASFAGLLGTTG
+590 ANVSFAGLLGTTG
-603 GLVSK
+603 S
-608 VAGFGQ
+608 
-614 KLIEFFR
+614 
-621 SASGGVVVGLAA
+621 VVVGLAA

-657 KAVGGADAA
+657 KAAGGADAA
-666 HASLIDSSKEY
+666 HAALIDSSREY
-677 AQEAQNQANAAQ
+677 VQEAQNQADAAKQ
-689 EVMRSYETNAAMA
+689 VMVSYETNAAAA
-702 DTLATKIQ
+702 DMLANKIQ

-881 TEFQGMIQQ
+881 TEFQGMVQQ

-1227 RKMDSMINA
+1227 RKMDSVINA

-1248 IADKSE
+1248 IADKAE
-1254 KVIVMDGVSVGRLV
+1254 KVIVLDGVSVGRLV